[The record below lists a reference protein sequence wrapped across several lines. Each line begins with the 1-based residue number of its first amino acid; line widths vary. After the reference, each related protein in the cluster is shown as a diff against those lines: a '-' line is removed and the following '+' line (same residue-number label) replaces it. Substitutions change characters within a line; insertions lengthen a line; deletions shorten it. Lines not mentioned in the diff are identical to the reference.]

1 MNSEEFK
8 RRLEIVQ
15 AGFRAKAPAKI
26 AEIEAL
32 WLRVRRE
39 GMGNP
44 AHAEL
49 MSALHTLIGS
59 APALG
64 CDALGVAARELEVAL
79 KAALVPGRLP
89 TDGEAAAID
98 RLVGALH
105 AALDQATP

>member
-1 MNSEEFK
+1 MNPEEFK

-15 AGFRAKAPAKI
+15 AGFRAKAPAKL

-39 GMGNP
+39 GSGDP

-64 CDALGVAARELEVAL
+64 CDALGVAARELEMAL
-79 KAALVPGRLP
+79 KAALAQGRLP
-89 TDGEAAAID
+89 ADGETAAID
-98 RLVGALH
+98 RLVAALH
-105 AALDQATP
+105 TALDQAVP